1 MRVLFWISSGFL
13 EDLARIATQ
22 HESNY
27 DLVGIETDTD
37 EAVRKIREESVDVVL
52 LGKGRMCEWSR
63 VWHEGRFDDVR
74 RPCVML
80 ITTLPVSTATLL
92 EASGMGIQDVADLT
106 MDRDEI
112 GRRMLAMH
120 RRAGECEAAEAP
132 IVNDRLDGHQ
142 LLREISDETD
152 RRILALIA
160 QGKFDKE
167 ISDEVFL
174 SLQTIRNRVSRMLA
188 ETGAKNRT
196 HLAVMF
202 TTEFQGRFDVPA
214 DEHMDESTGQ
224 VA

>member
-27 DLVGIETDTD
+27 DLVGIETDTE

>member
-27 DLVGIETDTD
+27 DLVGIETDTE

-120 RRAGECEAAEAP
+120 RRAGQCEAAEAP

-152 RRILALIA
+152 RRILSLIA
-160 QGKFDKE
+160 EGKFDKE

-196 HLAVMF
+196 HLAMLF

>member
-27 DLVGIETDTD
+27 DLVGIETDTE

-63 VWHEGRFDDVR
+63 VWHEGRFEGVR

-120 RRAGECEAAEAP
+120 RQAGECEAAEAP

-152 RRILALIA
+152 RRILALIS

-196 HLAVMF
+196 HLAMMF

-214 DEHMDESTGQ
+214 DEHMGESTGR

>member
-27 DLVGIETDTD
+27 DLVGIETDTE

-152 RRILALIA
+152 RRILSLIA
-160 QGKFDKE
+160 EGKFDKE

-196 HLAVMF
+196 HLAMMF